1 MRHLE
6 KQRPPVRKCYNV
18 AGPSLE
24 ICLPIFT
31 SCDNGYDV
39 CQQFLKGVALISQS
53 QAPDQINLKAKNLID
68 GPMYVYDHSYHLPCV
83 SHAQ

>member
-39 CQQFLKGVALISQS
+39 STIPKGGG
-53 QAPDQINLKAKNLID
+53 ID
-68 GPMYVYDHSYHLPCV
+68 
-83 SHAQ
+83 